1 MDLLKV
7 LIDKFKVKELIGIIW
22 IASLITTV
30 LPKNILEY
38 LKIINIIEKYQV
50 YISLALIIS
59 SAYYIM
65 NLFMYVGEFLL
76 ELIINEKRI
85 AIKYM
90 KDSMS
95 SDEMALLIQDFYDK
109 NNNTFKSCGYINFTD
124 GRKTPLVSNYV
135 IYLSSNMSSTDV
147 LSNGFCA
154 FAYNLQPYTRE
165 FLNNNLRKNN
175 IEIIGNS
182 FNYRLI

>member
-7 LIDKFKVKELIGIIW
+7 IIDKFKVKELIGIIW
-22 IASLITTV
+22 ITSLITTI

-38 LKIINIIEKYQV
+38 LKIISIIEKYQI

-65 NLFMYVGEFLL
+65 NLLRYIGKLLL
-76 ELIINEKRI
+76 ELIINEKSI

-90 KDSMS
+90 KNSMS
-95 SDEMALLIQDFYDK
+95 SDEMALLIQAFYDK

-124 GRKTPLVSNYV
+124 GRKAPLESKYI
-135 IYLSSNMSSTDV
+135 IYLASNMSNPDV
-147 LSNGFCA
+147 LNHGFCT
-154 FAYNLQPYTRE
+154 FAYNLQPYVRE
-165 FLNNNLRKNN
+165 FLNKNVRDNN
-175 IEIIGNS
+175 IKIVGNS
-182 FNYRLI
+182 VQYKLS